1 MGIRDSYKEAAL
13 RGTKA
18 VTMSIIA
25 STITTIVV
33 YLPLAT
39 VDDLAGQMFG
49 QLGFTIVFAMLASLI
64 SAMTLVPLFYSLF
77 KLTEK
82 KEIPANRIV
91 DKTTRVYR
99 KILRK
104 VLHRKLVV
112 VGVTLALVA
121 VAGLMLTQVNM
132 ELMPA
137 SDEGIVEVSA
147 SFRPGTCLLYTSSGS
162 PRRRKRSGSAG
173 PLPYPGT
180 PARSGCH
187 TVPGHPSDFPRKN
200 QWYRRWLTGRSPQN
214 QCCCQWRK
222 YCFPGRKPGF
232 SWKQSGKHR
241 LTGCCPD
248 GLPR

>member
-1 MGIRDSYKEAAL
+1 M
-13 RGTKA
+13 
-18 VTMSIIA
+18 
-25 STITTIVV
+25 V

-39 VDDLAGQMFG
+39 VDDMAGQMFG

-77 KLTEK
+77 KPTEK

-147 SFRPGTCLLYTSSGS
+147 SFRPGTTLEDKESAMEKLEALAKAEPDVASYSVSIESGS
-162 PRRRKRSGSAG
+162 SASLRAYLKSDRELSTADVIEKWNRETRDYTGMELDIASGGSRYG
-173 PLPYPGT
+173 QRHDVLFHHG
-180 PARSGCH
+180 
-187 TVPGHPSDFPRKN
+187 N
-200 QWYRRWLTGRSPQN
+200 
-214 QCCCQWRK
+214 
-222 YCFPGRKPGF
+222 
-232 SWKQSGKHR
+232 
-241 LTGCCPD
+241 
-248 GLPR
+248 

>member
-1 MGIRDSYKEAAL
+1 MCIRDRARDTHEDYKEAAL

-77 KLTEK
+77 KPTEK

-112 VGVTLALVA
+112 VGVTLALV
-121 VAGLMLTQVNM
+121 LSL
-132 ELMPA
+132 
-137 SDEGIVEVSA
+137 I
-147 SFRPGTCLLYTSSGS
+147 
-162 PRRRKRSGSAG
+162 
-173 PLPYPGT
+173 
-180 PARSGCH
+180 H
-187 TVPGHPSDFPRKN
+187 I
-200 QWYRRWLTGRSPQN
+200 
-214 QCCCQWRK
+214 
-222 YCFPGRKPGF
+222 
-232 SWKQSGKHR
+232 
-241 LTGCCPD
+241 
-248 GLPR
+248 